1 MKKFL
6 IMMALA
12 VFCLNASA
20 QSIESKS
27 AVKRMRVMPI
37 PNI

>member
-6 IMMALA
+6 IMMHWQFSALMP
-12 VFCLNASA
+12 LLSLL
-20 QSIESKS
+20 SKS